1 MIVDNN
7 KTLQGIVINPGVY
20 KGKAYVAGPDNDR
33 PFDKGDILVI
43 PHSNPKYS
51 LMLLDAGA
59 LVCESGA
66 VMAHICIV
74 AGEIGIPCM
83 TQVNDATK
91 AIKDGSYIEVHADQ
105 GEVLVVG

>member
-1 MIVDNN
+1 MEQTQ
-7 KTLQGIVINPGVY
+7 KLQGIVINPGVY
-20 KGKAYVAGPDNDR
+20 KGKAYVAGPDNPR
-33 PFDKGDILVI
+33 PFEKGEVLVI

-74 AGEIGIPCM
+74 AGEIGIPCL
-83 TQVNDATK
+83 TQVGLATQI
-91 AIKDGSYIEVHADQ
+91 IKDGSLVEVHADQ
-105 GEVLVVG
+105 GEVLVLG